1 MEWHSHVAARIAEL
15 TQNGADLQATLH
27 MLRERREIEAR
38 HIVSLELL
46 VKSSSSA
53 ADVFDVQKSIETSRA
68 SIATLDS
75 VIAQLNQSIAEK
87 AGSTSK
93 RLTYSARSQISVN
106 ACGKALF
113 ELMERKKTN
122 LSIAADV
129 STKSELI
136 ALADLL
142 GPYICV
148 LKTHIDIV
156 VDFDDD
162 LAAQLKALS
171 EKHDFMIFEDRKFAD
186 IGNTSML
193 QYSQGVYKIV
203 DWAHITNAHVVP
215 GPGIIKGLKEA
226 GIKKDRGLLLLAE
239 MSSAGSLATGSYTQA
254 AINMAKENKDFVFGF
269 ISQNKLIA
277 DDETFIYMSPGVN
290 LTEGKDNLG
299 QQYRTPDMV
308 VAAGSD
314 IIIVGRGVYKA
325 ADPIAAAKAYR
336 DAGWN
341 AYLKYSG
348 QL

>member
-1 MEWHSHVAARIAEL
+1 
-15 TQNGADLQATLH
+15 
-27 MLRERREIEAR
+27 
-38 HIVSLELL
+38 
-46 VKSSSSA
+46 
-53 ADVFDVQKSIETSRA
+53 
-68 SIATLDS
+68 
-75 VIAQLNQSIAEK
+75 
-87 AGSTSK
+87 
-93 RLTYSARSQISVN
+93 
-106 ACGKALF
+106 
-113 ELMERKKTN
+113 
-122 LSIAADV
+122 
-129 STKSELI
+129 
-136 ALADLL
+136 
-142 GPYICV
+142 
-148 LKTHIDIV
+148 
-156 VDFDDD
+156 
-162 LAAQLKALS
+162 
-171 EKHDFMIFEDRKFAD
+171 
-186 IGNTSML
+186 ML

>member
-186 IGNTSML
+186 IGMTYVS
-193 QYSQGVYKIV
+193 
-203 DWAHITNAHVVP
+203 VV
-215 GPGIIKGLKEA
+215 
-226 GIKKDRGLLLLAE
+226 
-239 MSSAGSLATGSYTQA
+239 M
-254 AINMAKENKDFVFGF
+254 
-269 ISQNKLIA
+269 
-277 DDETFIYMSPGVN
+277 
-290 LTEGKDNLG
+290 
-299 QQYRTPDMV
+299 
-308 VAAGSD
+308 
-314 IIIVGRGVYKA
+314 
-325 ADPIAAAKAYR
+325 
-336 DAGWN
+336 
-341 AYLKYSG
+341 
-348 QL
+348 